1 MLLHLITLLTPVFG
15 SLETI
20 SAGHLS
26 SLIDEFDGERDKL
39 LLPEE
44 LTDSVTDV
52 VSIGEMGKS
61 SLQAEAMFML
71 ILSISFKL
79 RYHPSTSIYRQK
91 VDSSRRKSR
100 DQELVSTSRQ

>member
-1 MLLHLITLLTPVFG
+1 MPLLG

-44 LTDSVTDV
+44 LIDSVTDV
-52 VSIGEMGKS
+52 VSIGDMGKS
-61 SLQAEAMFML
+61 SLQAEAMFMF
-71 ILSISFKL
+71 ILSIDLKL
-79 RYHPSTSIYRQK
+79 RYCPMTSIYRQMFVSYLK
-91 VDSSRRKSR
+91 ILGHSS
-100 DQELVSTSRQ
+100 